1 MKTIEKIDKKITNTI
16 KNEIERQKNT
26 INLIA
31 SEIFVS
37 KAVLETAGS
46 ALTNKYSEGYPNKR
60 YYAGNK
66 ILGIRFDHG
75 GHLTHESPVN
85 FSGKLFEISSY
96 G

>member
-16 KNEIERQKNT
+16 
-26 INLIA
+26 NLTA
-31 SEIFVS
+31 LENFVS

-60 YYAGNK
+60 YHARNK

-75 GHLTHESPVN
+75 GHLTHGSPVN
-85 FSGKLFEISSY
+85 FSEKLFEISSY
-96 G
+96 GWKTQTFENDK